1 MHKNVRKVI
10 SSLAALVMAG
20 TLILPCGCAKKTQLI
35 IYNWGEY
42 IADET
47 IEKFKTKYPQYD
59 LVYRTFETNETMYPN
74 LSNGYD
80 VIIPSDYMVCR
91 LIEEDWVQPL
101 DWNKLPN
108 VTKYMGSHVP

>member
-42 IADET
+42 IAEDTIAKKKYRKSVYESIGGFDET
-47 IEKFKTKYPQYD
+47 YDALEDWDFIMGQALRNNILLFIYKHSCGEKF
-59 LVYRTFETNETMYPN
+59 L
-74 LSNGYD
+74 
-80 VIIPSDYMVCR
+80 
-91 LIEEDWVQPL
+91 LI
-101 DWNKLPN
+101 
-108 VTKYMGSHVP
+108 